1 MAVINTSPIEA
12 YYSLRDWVYAGY
24 SSKSFGCV
32 LTSLAYIALLLWFTH
47 VDIIHQWANNI
58 QVNGVQAS
66 QLLVLK
72 HASFLTL
79 ITNWGLLL
87 MLYLDLTISKRVNSP
102 QVITLLNIFG
112 FLAILCSFGC
122 AAGHAVGAEAASKL
136 GLFINPEF
144 SQVSLLAFAAILC
157 YLKYIS
163 IKPQEQ

>member
-1 MAVINTSPIEA
+1 MDIFLSEA
-12 YYSLRDWVYAGY
+12 YYSLRDRVYAAC
-24 SSKSFGCV
+24 SSKSLGCA
-32 LTSLAYIALLLWFTH
+32 LISLAYIALLLWFTH
-47 VDIIHQWANNI
+47 VDIIHQWANGI
-58 QVNGVQAS
+58 QAGGVQAS

-87 MLYLDLTISKRVNSP
+87 MLYIDLIIAKRIDNP
-102 QVITLLNIFG
+102 KALTLLNLFG

-122 AAGHAVGAEAASKL
+122 AAGHAVGVEAASKL

-144 SQVSLLAFAAILC
+144 SKVSLLAFAAILC